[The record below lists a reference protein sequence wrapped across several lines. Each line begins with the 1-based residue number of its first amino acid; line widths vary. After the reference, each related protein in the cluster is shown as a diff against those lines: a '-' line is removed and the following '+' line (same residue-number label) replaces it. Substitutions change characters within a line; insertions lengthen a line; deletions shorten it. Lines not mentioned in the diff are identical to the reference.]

1 VEQIV
6 AVDEG
11 RFDLWQAAIQQWKL
25 EPWTGTGS
33 GTYRFYGRLFRSD
46 KMQQDP
52 VAVHNDYLHF
62 LSEYGVF
69 GGVAFLLFF
78 GIHVYRGLRSFA
90 RLGPQRLATG
100 EPALSDRFALN
111 LGALCAVAAFTV
123 HSAVDFNMHIP
134 ANALLLAFVFGI
146 LANSGLDFATVKAQ
160 SARRSCRESRR
171 FRRDIAARD
180 VRASAPGEYY
190 ANRARGPWKPKT
202 RTLPFP
208 SRQQA
213 LEYDE
218 SNPRIFFYLGRA
230 LSAIGEDK
238 IRTEHR
244 HAHYEAA
251 LAALRPGP
259 LAKPLDGSHPLDMA
273 ELYGGWVASPE
284 ADDVHASRRERDPR
298 AVHLNERYRLHLQRM
313 ENTARETTTAFTWQ
327 VRSILRAYQ

>member
-1 VEQIV
+1 LATRVEQIV

-146 LANSGLDFATVKAQ
+146 LANSGLDFAGDE
-160 SARRSCRESRR
+160 ARIRQTLLPK
-171 FRRDIAARD
+171 IA
-180 VRASAPGEYY
+180 VASAATLMLVMCARLLPGEYY
-190 ANRARGPWKPKT
+190 ANRARVALEAEDPHAAASLAK
-202 RTLPFP
+202 
-208 SRQQA
+208 QA
-213 LEYDE
+213 LKHDE
-218 SNPRIFFYLGRA
+218 SNPRVFFYLGRA

-251 LAALRPGP
+251 LAAFDRARL
-259 LAKPLDGSHPLDMA
+259 LNPLDGSHPLDMA
-273 ELYGGWVASPE
+273 ALYGRMGRFVE
-284 ADDVHASRRERDPR
+284 AEWMFGLARERDPR
-298 AVHLNERYRLHLQRM
+298 SVHLNDRYRMHLQRWR
-313 ENTARETTTAFTWQ
+313 TSAR
-327 VRSILRAYQ
+327 